1 MEQDQSTRVTAC
13 SRCQLEV
20 SVTTDD
26 GGLKL
31 AYDMNHWSKR
41 CCCPKLSSPVDCSL
55 FLTLEG
61 IVNELRSRKG

>member
-1 MEQDQSTRVTAC
+1 MEQDQSTSVIAC

-41 CCCPKLSSPVDCSL
+41 CCCANRSSPVNCSS
-55 FLTLEG
+55 FQAPG
-61 IVNELRSRKG
+61 SIVNELRSPKG